1 MGLFDGDDG
10 RLLALLD
17 SMEITRLRTGATTAV
32 AAKYLSRPDASRVA
46 LFGCGTQGHV
56 QLQALSRVRP
66 LRHVAV
72 HDRDRLAA
80 ERLARTLGPELGL
93 DIEVMGDEIFD
104 VVRTSDI
111 VVTCTPARSPFL
123 RAEHVGAG
131 AFIAAVGADREDKQE
146 LDVAVLAGGCV
157 VVDALEQCATIGEL
171 HHALDAGV
179 MTRADVRAELGDV
192 VAGRAPD
199 RRDRRAAHDL
209 RQHGD
214 GDAGRGRGGPGLR
227 ARGRGWTGTPGPARE
242 LRRNA
247 IDLEERRMVWVTRER
262 ARVDRIACPWLISRF
277 IDREAR
283 FLFVPPADVMR
294 VAERE
299 GAIPFDVPGVEL
311 GHHGDRCSFDAFLDK
326 YALADPAL
334 LALARIVRGA
344 DTEHRALTP
353 ESAGLYAVATGFQSS
368 SRDDFEN
375 MARQFPVYD
384 ALYAFCGGQVSGG

>member
-1 MGLFDGDDG
+1 MPRPGRRYFAAKLNANFPENPGRHGLPTIQGVVGLFDGDDG

-32 AAKYLSRPDASRVA
+32 AAKYLSRSDASRVA

-104 VVRTSDI
+104 VARTSDI
-111 VVTCTPARSPFL
+111 VVTCTPASSPFL

-171 HHALDAGV
+171 HHALEAGV
-179 MTRADVRAELGDV
+179 MTRADVRAALGDV

-199 RRDRRAAHDL
+199 CLNVERPTIFDSTGTGMQDVAAAALAFERAVA
-209 RQHGD
+209 
-214 GDAGRGRGGPGLR
+214 AGRGR
-227 ARGRGWTGTPGPARE
+227 
-242 LRRNA
+242 
-247 IDLEERRMVWVTRER
+247 
-262 ARVDRIACPWLISRF
+262 RIQ
-277 IDREAR
+277 
-283 FLFVPPADVMR
+283 
-294 VAERE
+294 
-299 GAIPFDVPGVEL
+299 L
-311 GHHGDRCSFDAFLDK
+311 G
-326 YALADPAL
+326 
-334 LALARIVRGA
+334 
-344 DTEHRALTP
+344 
-353 ESAGLYAVATGFQSS
+353 
-368 SRDDFEN
+368 N
-375 MARQFPVYD
+375 
-384 ALYAFCGGQVSGG
+384 